1 MIHAG
6 LLTCINKFYG
16 GWDINPNEWMFS
28 YYTGI
33 SPRSQSRNSGFY
45 TLYYSRE
52 FHDGK
57 LQRSLDSGSITALRK
72 DLLYQLLTME
82 GNYAELPSHI
92 ARYLE

>member
-1 MIHAG
+1 
-6 LLTCINKFYG
+6 LLPMPQKKERDSSHYKF
-16 GWDINPNEWMFS
+16 NSFCCC
-28 YYTGI
+28 
-33 SPRSQSRNSGFY
+33 SRNSGFY

-57 LQRSLDSGSITALRK
+57 LQRSLDSGSITALRE
-72 DLLYQLLTME
+72 DLLYQHLTME